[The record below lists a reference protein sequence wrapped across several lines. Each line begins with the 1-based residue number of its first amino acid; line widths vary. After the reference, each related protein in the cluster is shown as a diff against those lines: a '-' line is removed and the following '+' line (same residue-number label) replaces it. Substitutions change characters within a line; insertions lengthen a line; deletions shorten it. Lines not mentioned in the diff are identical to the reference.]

1 MPLDPGQAPHAR
13 AREETSASALLAIAL
28 PGYAGGR
35 PSTRQMS
42 APVEVCQDRPMDHRH
57 ADAWIEVFGQLLGFL
72 NRLDSAHVH
81 YALAH
86 TSLSR

>member
-1 MPLDPGQAPHAR
+1 
-13 AREETSASALLAIAL
+13 
-28 PGYAGGR
+28 
-35 PSTRQMS
+35 
-42 APVEVCQDRPMDHRH
+42 MDHRH